1 MKKVFFT
8 AGYLLLTILVN
19 HAQQQAPLWDEYVQ
33 AQKTNRVS
41 VLPNFSY
48 AGYHFSE
55 KAIPDVSD
63 RKYFDVTDY
72 GARPDDDQPDEAGIQ
87 AAIDAAQA
95 HPGGGVV
102 FFPPGRFLVSAD
114 TNSRR
119 QLHVA
124 SSNIVLKGSGSGSGG
139 TEIYQANIWVGR
151 RLFLFQPPSSRSRR
165 LTTVVRDAPRGS
177 FWVDVEDGSSLHPG
191 QQVVLR
197 HRSETFTRKYFGSLA
212 LKPQWTRLFGSRGGM
227 QIQEIH
233 VVEQVL
239 GNRIRFKNPIQ
250 FDLTLVD
257 VSSFELHEFKSINE
271 CGVEDI
277 LFTSNWQNYPED
289 FVHHKDAIHDS
300 GYMALG
306 MENIRNSWV
315 RNCEF
320 RDWNDCIQIRA
331 GFAVTVENVIF
342 SGKKGHTSIL
352 ARSGYGVLIKDCHF
366 KGAHHHGPGVGY
378 GAVSSVITG
387 CTLGEDQN
395 IDIHSGQPYANLFD
409 DIDGGIFAN
418 LGGPE
423 PGFPHHGKHLV
434 FWNFRH
440 RSSRDRHYNFWD
452 MERRRNYTI
461 AHPVLVGFQSDK
473 RVTFENAGI
482 NQLQGHAV
490 KPASLF
496 KAQLALRLSN
506 ENPVER

>member
-1 MKKVFFT
+1 MRKMIGIT
-8 AGYLLLTILVN
+8 GCCLLFAILPT
-19 HAQQQAPLWDEYVQ
+19 HAQQQAALWDEYVR
-33 AQKTNRVS
+33 AYKSGTS
-41 VLPNFSY
+41 ATAPDFSY

-55 KAIPDVSD
+55 EEIPDVSN
-63 RKYFDVTDY
+63 RKRFDVTCY
-72 GARPDDDQPDEAGIQ
+72 GAMPNDDQPDEAGIQ

-114 TNSRR
+114 TASRR
-119 QLHVA
+119 QLHVN
-124 SSNIVLKGSGSGSGG
+124 SSNIVLKGSGSGRGG

-151 RLFLFQPPSSRSRR
+151 RLFLFQPPSSRSGR
-165 LTTVVRDAPRGS
+165 LTTVVSDMPRGS
-177 FWVDVEDGSSLHPG
+177 FWVDVKDGSSLRPG
-191 QQVVLR
+191 QHVVLR
-197 HRSETFTRKYFGSLA
+197 HRSEVFTRKYFGELP
-212 LKPQWTRLFGSRGGM
+212 LNPKWDRLFGPRGGM

-233 VVEQVL
+233 VIEQVQE
-239 GNRIRFKNPIQ
+239 NRIRFKNPIQ

-257 VSSFELHEFKSINE
+257 AAPFELHAFESITE

-277 LFTSNWQNYPED
+277 LFTSNWRSYPED
-289 FVHHKDAIHDS
+289 FVHHKDVIHDS

-306 MENIRNSWV
+306 MENVRNSWI

-320 RDWNDCIQIRA
+320 RDWNDCIHIRA

-342 SGKKGHTSIL
+342 GGKKGHTSIH
-352 ARSGYGVLIKDCHF
+352 ARSCYGVLIKDCHF
-366 KGAHHHGPGVGY
+366 NGAHHHGPGIGY
-378 GAVSSVITG
+378 GAVSSVITR

-423 PGFPHHGKHLV
+423 PGFPHHGRHLV

-440 RSSRDRHYNFWD
+440 SSSRDRHYNFWD
-452 MERRRNYTI
+452 TERRRNYTI
-461 AHPVLVGFQSDK
+461 AHPILVGFQSDK
-473 RVTFENAGI
+473 RVTFENTGI
-482 NQLQGHAV
+482 NQLQGNAA

-496 KAQLALRLSN
+496 EAQLALRLSK
-506 ENPVER
+506 E